1 MKYMRQAI
9 SAITVLALCVYLCAC
24 SQNSGETDI
33 FQSGENSNTGQ
44 NISTA
49 LPAAITPDIED
60 DKKYI
65 TTEIIDISSA
75 TSIDFRQNNAQ
86 ISGIGATA
94 QPGLVTIT
102 SAGSYVLSGSFEGQI
117 RIAASSADK
126 VTLILNNFSGTN
138 SYDSVIY
145 TESADKVIIKTQDGT
160 SNIIND
166 TDTTAES
173 ETDTRGKAAIYGKTP
188 LEFSGSGTLEI
199 SSAYKHAVATTKKL
213 TVSNGT
219 LNVSAVGAG
228 LKGNNSVVITGGAV
242 YISSNGDG
250 IKTEETEDTE
260 KGFVNISGGKITVNT
275 QGDAIRATISC
286 DISGGTINI
295 VTTGAD
301 SAITSD
307 NIGKGMGERSN
318 RFMGEPNS
326 NFTGERPDKIMEEQ
340 PNKMPEGRG
349 GKAMLGE
356 DTQSAATPNTAPPM
370 PSASDYTPGN
380 APNYTPKTAPDNIPD
395 NAPDNAPGQAP
406 ETMPETAS
414 ETDNS
419 NDASSKGIKVG
430 CETVGT
436 AAQLN
441 ISGGTINIDSTGH
454 GVHCTGSIT
463 IDGAANLTISS
474 DQKGIQAHDMLYIKE
489 GTVNILTSTEGMES
503 KNDMEISGGKIKIY
517 ATDDGLNVG
526 NSGKTLYISGGF
538 IDVTTSAGDT
548 DGIDSNGS
556 LDVSGGLVIVKG
568 GSSQGRMAG
577 SIDVNGK
584 VYVNGGTVAAFG
596 GICELPDTSSAAC
609 TVVMNGTNFAAG
621 SYTVNDSYGNEV
633 FSFTLD
639 CDYRSAWISSES
651 FTLGETYYISKD
663 GASLISWTQVSKIC
677 QQNM

>member
-1 MKYMRQAI
+1 MRYLRNAI
-9 SAITVLALCVYLCAC
+9 STITAISICISLCAC
-24 SQNSGETDI
+24 SQNNSGKADI
-33 FQSGENSNTGQ
+33 VSNVEVG
-44 NISTA
+44 NITEITSAA
-49 LPAAITPDIED
+49 LPAFITPDIED
-60 DKKYI
+60 DKNYI
-65 TTEIIDISSA
+65 TDEIIDITSA
-75 TSIDFRQNNAQ
+75 TLIDFTQNTAQ
-86 ISGIGATA
+86 ISGGGATT
-94 QPGLVTIT
+94 QSGLVTIT

-126 VTLILNNFSGTN
+126 VTLILNNFSGAN
-138 SYDSVIY
+138 SSDSVIY
-145 TESADKVIIKTQDGT
+145 AESADKVIIKTQDGT
-160 SNIIND
+160 LNTIKD

-173 ETDTRGKAAIYGKTP
+173 ETDTRGKAAIYGKTS
-188 LEFSGSGTLEI
+188 LEFYGSGTLEV

-301 SAITSD
+301 SANTSYNTD
-307 NIGKGMGERSN
+307 KGMGERGN
-318 RFMGEPNS
+318 RFIGEPDS
-326 NFTGERPDKIMEEQ
+326 NFTGERPNKIVG
-340 PNKMPEGRG
+340 GRG
-349 GKAMLGE
+349 EKGMRGE
-356 DTQSAATPNTAPPM
+356 DMQPAEAPNTEPPM
-370 PSASDYTPGN
+370 PPASDHTPGN
-380 APNYTPKTAPDNIPD
+380 ALDYTPETL
-395 NAPDNAPGQAP
+395 PGNTP
-406 ETMPETAS
+406 ETDTG
-414 ETDNS
+414 

-430 CETVGT
+430 CEAVGT

-454 GVHCTGSIT
+454 SVHCTGSIT
-463 IDGAANLTISS
+463 IDGTANLTIFSE
-474 DQKGIQAHDMLYIKE
+474 QKGIQAHDMLYIKE

-503 KNDMEISGGKIKIY
+503 KNDMEISGGNIKIY

-538 IDVTTSAGDT
+538 IDVSTSAGDT

-556 LDVSGGLVIVKG
+556 LDVSGGFVIVKG
-568 GSSQGRMAG
+568 ENSQGRMAG
-577 SIDVNGK
+577 SIDVNDK

-621 SYTVNDSYGNEV
+621 SYTVNDSHGNEL
-633 FSFTLD
+633 FSFTLEKY
-639 CDYRSAWISSES
+639 YRSAWISSES
-651 FTLGETYYISKD
+651 FALGETYYISKD
-663 GASLISWTQVSKIC
+663 GAKLITWTQTSKTY
-677 QQNM
+677 QQNA